1 MQNHRQRATKLPI
14 SCILWNRRSTTGSNI
29 LSQTLEIALALK
41 REIESASSV
50 LVGSHLSP
58 DGDALGSALAFSLLL
73 DQMGIENEVICHNS
87 PPANLQFL
95 PGVQRVRQEPRHD
108 KHDLGVILDLDST
121 ERLGDTAPYFERCPR
136 IVVIDHH
143 VPHEAPG
150 DLRIVD
156 TNASATAL
164 ILARLFLE
172 LDFEITA
179 DMATCLLT
187 GIVTDTGSFRFRN
200 TTPEAL
206 NISAQLLERGGN
218 INQVS
223 EEIFQRKPLSS
234 ARLLGSLLEDF
245 ILECDGQLSWGAL
258 RVQDFEAAQATDED
272 TEGFVNELL
281 SIATVQIAA
290 VFREPKPH
298 KIRVSLRSRGEF
310 DVASVA
316 REFGGGGHRNAA
328 GCSFDLYLDE
338 VVHMLIPRLRKCL
351 ESS

>member
-1 MQNHRQRATKLPI
+1 MYPRGAPVCGKDIWLVAATKDLTQ
-14 SCILWNRRSTTGSNI
+14 SSET
-29 LSQTLEIALALK
+29 ALALK
-41 REIESASSV
+41 REIEGATSV
-50 LVGSHLSP
+50 LIGSHLSP

-73 DQMGIENEVICHNS
+73 DQMGVQNEVVCHHP
-87 PPANLQFL
+87 PPANLRFL
-95 PGVQRVRQEPRHD
+95 PGSNRIRQTPRFE
-108 KHDLGVILDLDST
+108 KHDLGIILDLDST
-121 ERLGDTAPYFERCPR
+121 ERLGDTGPYFDACPR
-136 IVVIDHH
+136 TVVIDHH

-156 TNASATAL
+156 TSAAATAA

-172 LDFEITA
+172 WEVEISA

-200 TTPEAL
+200 TTPESL
-206 NISAQLLERGGN
+206 HLSAQLLERGGD
-218 INQVS
+218 IIRVS

-245 ILECDGQLSWGAL
+245 ILECDGKLGWGAL
-258 RVQDFEAAQATDED
+258 RLQDFEAAQATDED

-281 SIATVQIAA
+281 SIDTVQIAA
-290 VFREPKPH
+290 IFREPKPH
-298 KIRVSLRSRGEF
+298 KIRVSLRSRGDY